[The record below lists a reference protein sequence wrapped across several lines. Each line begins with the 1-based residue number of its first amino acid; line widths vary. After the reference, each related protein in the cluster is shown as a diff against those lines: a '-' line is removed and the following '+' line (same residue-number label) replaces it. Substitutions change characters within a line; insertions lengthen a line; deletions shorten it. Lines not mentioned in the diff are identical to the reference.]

1 MLLAGGAAAQEEPS
15 EETASYFQQN
25 CTSCHTIGGGRL
37 TGPDLKGV
45 FERAERDWLVNFVL
59 DPKAV
64 IDSGD
69 PYAQEIWNE
78 ARGVYMTT
86 IPGMDA
92 GQAGRLLDLIEYESG
107 LEKSRFAGV
116 QLSERPLTEWDIEI
130 GRELFQGNRAL
141 FGGGPACISC
151 HSVHDLD
158 GFGGG
163 QLGPDLTAAYGR
175 LDGRKALG
183 AWLASPPAAVMQP
196 LFRDRPLEAD
206 EILALVAFLKAGAE
220 TGEVETP
227 PKSLA
232 FVLSAI
238 GLAAALMVLFD
249 VVWRSRFR
257 AVRRPLVA
265 RS

>member
-1 MLLAGGAAAQEEPS
+1 MPEVPLVSRTRFAQLGLWSLLLAGGAAAQEEPS

-37 TGPDLKGV
+37 TGPDL
-45 FERAERDWLVNFVL
+45 
-59 DPKAV
+59 
-64 IDSGD
+64 
-69 PYAQEIWNE
+69 
-78 ARGVYMTT
+78 
-86 IPGMDA
+86 
-92 GQAGRLLDLIEYESG
+92 
-107 LEKSRFAGV
+107 
-116 QLSERPLTEWDIEI
+116 
-130 GRELFQGNRAL
+130 
-141 FGGGPACISC
+141 
-151 HSVHDLD
+151 
-158 GFGGG
+158 
-163 QLGPDLTAAYGR
+163 TAAYGR

-183 AWLASPPAAVMQP
+183 AWLASPPSAVMQP